1 MPLYMRQ
8 AMSPGPDPPAKR
20 RWNFVDWATVV
31 SLVLAVMGFLG
42 YGTWQAF
49 IPSPPSPRPAPPPTA
64 PGPRATVPSPSQP
77 VTNGT
82 GQPAYR
88 PPSDLSGE
96 AWAGTIDGREVT
108 LRFGG
113 TNYAGD
119 VSVSD
124 PGFGREG
131 RWHARGRLNV
141 DIELAGPQRTII
153 GTMGPD
159 GETMAVT
166 VNVLGSKDLQ
176 YATLRRVR

>member
-1 MPLYMRQ
+1 M
-8 AMSPGPDPPAKR
+8 
-20 RWNFVDWATVV
+20 
-31 SLVLAVMGFLG
+31 
-42 YGTWQAF
+42 
-49 IPSPPSPRPAPPPTA
+49 
-64 PGPRATVPSPSQP
+64 PSPSQP

-96 AWAGTIDGREVT
+96 AWAGTLDGREVT

-113 TNYAGD
+113 TNYASD

-141 DIELAGPQRTII
+141 DFELAGPQRTIM
-153 GTMGPD
+153 GTMGP
-159 GETMAVT
+159 
-166 VNVLGSKDLQ
+166 DLQ
-176 YATLRRVR
+176 YATLRRIR

>member
-1 MPLYMRQ
+1 
-8 AMSPGPDPPAKR
+8 MSSGPDLPAKR
-20 RWNFVDWATVV
+20 RWSFVDWATVI

-49 IPSPPSPRPAPPPTA
+49 IPSPPSPRPVPPTTA
-64 PGPRATVPSPSQP
+64 PGPRATMPSPSQP
-77 VTNGT
+77 VTNGP

-96 AWAGTIDGREVT
+96 AWAGILDGREVT
-108 LRFGG
+108 LTFGG
-113 TNYAGD
+113 TSYAGD

-124 PGFGREG
+124 PVFGQGG
-131 RWHARGRLNV
+131 RWHARGRLYV
-141 DIELAGPQRTII
+141 AIELADAQRTIM
-153 GTMGPD
+153 GTIGPD
-159 GETMAVT
+159 GETMALT